1 MLHAGF
7 SPPAGAQPAPPPVS
21 AAATTAQAG
30 SAFTIQQIDALL
42 APIALYP
49 DTLLTQMLIAT
60 TFPLQV
66 VAAARWLKEPGRADL
81 KGDALTKALE
91 PLDWDPSVKSLI
103 PFPQALSQLDNNL
116 EWTQQVGYAFVN
128 QQKETMDSIQ
138 RLRRQAQ
145 AEGNLKS
152 TPQQV
157 VLTEEAGGGAAAV
170 PGAAAGAGA
179 PTVATGTPVV
189 TGAPSTSTIVIQ
201 PADPNL
207 VYVPSYNPT
216 TVYGAWPYP
225 AYPPVAA
232 YPAPVY
238 MPGTALMSGLAFGA
252 GIAVTAGLWGWA
264 GSNWNNG
271 SVNINANRWNNINV
285 NRARTAANTW
295 SPPLNRA
302 GGRTPASLSRPPAG
316 PVGRPGR
323 NNGLPPNAIGRQS
336 VGVAPGLVDRPRP
349 PSGAGNL
356 PNRPNLSPG
365 SRPGG
370 AQVQR
375 PGGGQGQRPG
385 AGQGQRPG
393 GGQVQRPG
401 GGQIQRPG
409 AGQGQR
415 PGGGQVQRPGAAPGQ
430 LPARQ
435 PGQGG
440 RPGPSAGNL
449 PRQQPGGFGGQRA
462 NPGAFGGVGEGNRA
476 AAYGQRGMQSRQSG
490 GAQQFG
496 GRGGGFQGAG
506 ASRGGSGGFRG
517 GGGGGRGGGG
527 GGGRGGGR
535 R

>member
-7 SPPAGAQPAPPPVS
+7 ALPAGAQPAPPPVS
-21 AAATTAQAG
+21 AAGTTAQEG

-66 VAAARWLKEPGRADL
+66 VSAARWLKEPGHADL

-116 EWTQQVGYAFVN
+116 EWTQQVGYAFAN
-128 QQKETMDSIQ
+128 QQKETMDSVQ

-157 VLTEEAGGGAAAV
+157 VLTEGTDGTVSA
-170 PGAAAGAGA
+170 PGAA
-179 PTVATGTPVV
+179 
-189 TGAPSTSTIVIQ
+189 TGASAPSSHTIIIQ
-201 PADPNL
+201 PADPNV
-207 VYVPSYNPT
+207 VYVPSYNPAS
-216 TVYGAWPYP
+216 VYGTWPYP

-232 YPAPVY
+232 YPAPAYV
-238 MPGTALMSGLAFGA
+238 PGTALMSGLAFGA
-252 GIAVTAGLWGWA
+252 GVAITAGLWGWA

-295 SPPLNRA
+295 SPSLNRT
-302 GGRTPASLSRPPAG
+302 GGRTPANLSRPPAG

-323 NNGLPPNAIGRQS
+323 NNGLPANAIGRQS

-370 AQVQR
+370 GQVQR
-375 PGGGQGQRPG
+375 PGGGHGQRPG

-393 GGQVQRPG
+393 GGQL
-401 GGQIQRPG
+401 
-409 AGQGQR
+409 QR
-415 PGGGQVQRPGAAPGQ
+415 PGGGQVQRPGAVPGQ

-462 NPGAFGGVGEGNRA
+462 SPGAFGGMGEGTRA
-476 AAYGQRGMQSRQSG
+476 AAYGQRGMQSRQFG

-506 ASRGGSGGFRG
+506 APRSGGGGFRG

-527 GGGRGGGR
+527 GGRGGGR

>member
-1 MLHAGF
+1 MLHAGILPMA
-7 SPPAGAQPAPPPVS
+7 SAQPAPPPG
-21 AAATTAQAG
+21 AAAAPTAQAG

-49 DTLLTQMLIAT
+49 DTLLTQMLIAS

-66 VAAARWLKEPGRADL
+66 VAAARWLKEPGHADL

-116 EWTQQVGYAFVN
+116 EWTQQVGYAFAN

-157 VLTEEAGGGAAAV
+157 VLTEGTDGAV
-170 PGAAAGAGA
+170 SAAGAS
-179 PTVATGTPVV
+179 
-189 TGAPSTSTIVIQ
+189 TGAGASSSNTIVIQ
-201 PADPNL
+201 PADPDV
-207 VYVPSYNPT
+207 VYVPSYNPAS
-216 TVYGAWPYP
+216 VYGTWPYP

-238 MPGTALMSGLAFGA
+238 MPGTALMSGLVFGA
-252 GIAVTAGLWGWA
+252 GVAITAGLWGWA

-295 SPPLNRA
+295 SPSLNRA
-302 GGRTPASLSRPPAG
+302 GGRTPANLSRPPAG

-323 NNGLPPNAIGRQS
+323 NNGLPANAIGRQS

-370 AQVQR
+370 GQVQR
-375 PGGGQGQRPG
+375 PSGGQGQRPG

-401 GGQIQRPG
+401 GGQVHRPG
-409 AGQGQR
+409 AT
-415 PGGGQVQRPGAAPGQ
+415 PGQ

-449 PRQQPGGFGGQRA
+449 PRQQPGGFGGQRP
-462 NPGAFGGVGEGNRA
+462 NQGAFGGIGEGNRA
-476 AAYGQRGMQSRQSG
+476 AAYGQRGMQSRQLG

-496 GRGGGFQGAG
+496 GRGGGGFQGGG
-506 ASRGGSGGFRG
+506 APRGGGGGFRG
-517 GGGGGRGGGG
+517 GGGGGRGGG
-527 GGGRGGGR
+527 R